1 MFRIISRWWL
11 LSGLLATCVLG
22 CESTARRPYA
32 DDPLLMNRKPV
43 VAKAAAASPGALART
58 EPPPPTPPSTALAS
72 ATVPEEI
79 KPTPATTTPTP
90 DVAGAQPPVPAVPV
104 ARTKPLPEVPASP
117 PIRRQVPETYGH
129 AADYTWLQGVV
140 DKHYQGQFGLRY
152 CEPSVEDRWG
162 GKVILADDPRLAQF
176 HDGDLI
182 LVEGELVKDKAAVDA
197 RHRYPTY
204 RIGEIW
210 LVQRGK

>member
-11 LSGLLATCVLG
+11 LAGLWATCVLG
-22 CESTARRPYA
+22 CESAARRPYA

-58 EPPPPTPPSTALAS
+58 EPPPPTPPSTAFAS
-72 ATVPEEI
+72 TTVPEEP
-79 KPTPATTTPTP
+79 KPTPAPPTPTP
-90 DVAGAQPPVPAVPV
+90 DETGAKPPVPAVPV
-104 ARTKPLPEVPASP
+104 ARTKPLPEVPVSP

-129 AADYTWLQGVV
+129 AAEYTWLQGVL

-162 GKVILADDPRLAQF
+162 GKVTLADDPRLAQF
-176 HDGDLI
+176 HDGDQI
-182 LVEGELVKDKAAVDA
+182 LVEGELVGDQTARDA

-204 RIGEIW
+204 RIREIW
-210 LVQRGK
+210 LVQRGN